1 MSDID
6 YTGNTQE
13 RVPCVVVLDCSGS
26 MAGDPINELNAGLK
40 QFKTSLMEDGTAKT
54 SVCVSL
60 ITVGW
65 PDNSASLLMDFTDA
79 VDFKPVELS
88 ANGMTPLGAG
98 INLALDKIQEF
109 KDEAKTKSQKYK
121 RPWLFVMSD
130 GAPTDPSDVWAEAVR
145 RANEAVVGNKAVI
158 FPIAVEKADTNKLQ
172 EISQKEV
179 AKMSGVE
186 FQKFFVWLSASLSRA
201 SKVNSGTDVQLPAI
215 DSWAVVKGGRCNM
228 NDADTI
234 KYVEEQLKKCKP
246 LQLLIVVFSGR
257 CFRKGQSSLSDER
270 MLIDEE
276 WLILP
281 KEQQNYIDDLKSH
294 YDSGGFWEAASHGY
308 YKLRVIS
315 NNRQCVFEYGRIDR
329 SSLEI
334 QNFMQPAIIFNL
346 PDIEHGGAR
355 HSREL
360 HEFINE
366 LLSRPDKFP
375 RNRFCYD

>member
-158 FPIAVEKADTNKLQ
+158 YSIAVEKADTNKLK
-172 EISQKEV
+172 EITGGKEV
-179 AKMSGVE
+179 KRMSGVK
-186 FQKFFVWLSASLSRA
+186 FQEFFVWLSASLSRA
-201 SKVNSGTDVQLPAI
+201 SKVKAGTDVQLPAT
-215 DSWAVVKGGRCNM
+215 DSWSVVKGG
-228 NDADTI
+228 
-234 KYVEEQLKKCKP
+234 
-246 LQLLIVVFSGR
+246 
-257 CFRKGQSSLSDER
+257 
-270 MLIDEE
+270 
-276 WLILP
+276 
-281 KEQQNYIDDLKSH
+281 
-294 YDSGGFWEAASHGY
+294 
-308 YKLRVIS
+308 
-315 NNRQCVFEYGRIDR
+315 
-329 SSLEI
+329 
-334 QNFMQPAIIFNL
+334 
-346 PDIEHGGAR
+346 
-355 HSREL
+355 
-360 HEFINE
+360 
-366 LLSRPDKFP
+366 
-375 RNRFCYD
+375 